1 MPDVQYKGWRIEAQ
15 SFKSDG
21 GRWRPKALV
30 SIDEGGRLRLPHVP
44 APLDVMCDTAAE
56 ANAYA
61 VQMAKKWIDD
71 KGEAHFLRWM

>member
-1 MPDVQYKGWRIEAQ
+1 
-15 SFKSDG
+15 
-21 GRWRPKALV
+21 
-30 SIDEGGRLRLPHVP
+30 
-44 APLDVMCDTAAE
+44 MCDTAAE